1 MKYLALDFD
10 GTCVTHA
17 YPEIG
22 QDIGAVPVIKE
33 LSERY
38 HIILWTVR
46 AGEHLKEAEQWFENN
61 LIRLYGVNENPDQN
75 WSKSPKAYANI
86 YIDDAGLG
94 IPLKYDPALSPRA
107 FVDWQ
112 QIKEWM
118 KNGFL

>member
-1 MKYLALDFD
+1 MSLKYLALDFD

-17 YPEIG
+17 G

-46 AGEHLKEAEQWFENN
+46 SGEHLKEAEQWFENN